1 MTLEGEPTSA
11 PAGTTIVYANQKSG
25 GPRVFGALAM
35 LIGGIGVIFALLA
48 IAGAGTAI
56 ENVNSQIS
64 DGTTSYGWWF
74 YVTPL
79 LSAASSGLFAYAGF
93 LLWNY
98 KRQGVWMGFGSVAVW
113 TVNGVIDSIIQGW
126 IEDETDLGFND
137 LVGLSGGELTSVGI
151 AGTLLG
157 AVCCGLIVALPLLM
171 NGNDL
176 DDE

>member
-1 MTLEGEPTSA
+1 MCMTLEGEPTSA

-35 LIGGIGVIFALLA
+35 LFGGLGAIFALIG
-48 IAGAGTAI
+48 IAGAGDSI
-56 ENVNSQIS
+56 DSVNNLMAA
-64 DGTTSYGWWF
+64 GETTSYGWWF
-74 YVTPL
+74 YVNPL
-79 LSAASSGLFAYAGF
+79 LAAVSSGLFAYAGF

-98 KRQGVWMGFGSVAVW
+98 KKKGVWMGFGSVAVW
-113 TVNGVIDSIIQGW
+113 TVNGVVDSVINGRIA
-126 IEDETDLGFND
+126 DEM
-137 LVGLSGGELTSVGI
+137 VGELDIGGFI
-151 AGTLLG
+151 AQLGLVATGVG

>member
-35 LIGGIGVIFALLA
+35 LLGGLGVIMALLG
-48 IAGAGTAI
+48 IAGAGESI
-56 ENVNSQIS
+56 DSVNNLMAA
-64 DGTTSYGWWF
+64 GETTSYGWWF
-74 YVTPL
+74 YVNPL
-79 LSAASSGLFAYAGF
+79 LSAVSSGLFAYAGF

-98 KRQGVWMGFGSVAVW
+98 KKKGVWMGFGA
-113 TVNGVIDSIIQGW
+113 
-126 IEDETDLGFND
+126 
-137 LVGLSGGELTSVGI
+137 VGI
-151 AGTLLG
+151 NVLDGILGSVLIGMITDEVGEAAGVEGLGGIMAGAGLVFTAIG

>member
-35 LIGGIGVIFALLA
+35 LLGGLGVLMALLGL
-48 IAGAGTAI
+48 AGAGDAI
-56 ENVNSQIS
+56 DDVNLFMPA
-64 DGTTSYGWWF
+64 GETTSYGWWF
-74 YVTPL
+74 YVNPL
-79 LSAASSGLFAYAGF
+79 LSAVSSGLFAYAGF

-98 KRQGVWMGFGSVAVW
+98 KKQGVWMGFGSVAVW
-113 TVNGVIDSIIQGW
+113 TVNGVIDSIILGQ
-126 IEDETDLGFND
+126 IADEVSSEWGEVGGFLADLGI
-137 LVGLSGGELTSVGI
+137 I
-151 AGTLLG
+151 ATAIG
-157 AVCCGLIVALPLLM
+157 AVCCGLIVSLPLLM

>member
-35 LIGGIGVIFALLA
+35 LLGGIGVIMALLGLV
-48 IAGAGTAI
+48 GAGDSIDTYMAD
-56 ENVNSQIS
+56 E
-64 DGTTSYGWWF
+64 TSYSFWF
-74 YVTPL
+74 YVSPIL
-79 LSAASSGLFAYAGF
+79 GIVSAGLFAYAGF

-98 KRQGVWMGFGSVAVW
+98 KKKGVWVGFGAVG
-113 TVNGVIDSIIQGW
+113 VNVLDGVLGSIIIGM
-126 IEDETDLGFND
+126 ITDE
-137 LVGLSGGELTSVGI
+137 VGEAAGVEGVGGLI
-151 AGTLLG
+151 AGAGLVFTAIG